1 MLDHA
6 ILTSMIDAVSSQE
19 CYTVKTNFNKL
30 LNEINIQNI
39 ANSGMRK
46 VLSRT
51 ISSVTSITENYD
63 HAGVS

>member
-30 LNEINIQNI
+30 LNKYPKSCKFGYEKSFI
-39 ANSGMRK
+39 K
-46 VLSRT
+46 
-51 ISSVTSITENYD
+51 NY
-63 HAGVS
+63 